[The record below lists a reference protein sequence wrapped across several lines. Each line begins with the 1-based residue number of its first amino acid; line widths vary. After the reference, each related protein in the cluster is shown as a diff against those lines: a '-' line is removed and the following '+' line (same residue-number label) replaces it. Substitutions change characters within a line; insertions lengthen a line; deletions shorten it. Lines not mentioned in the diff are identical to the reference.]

1 MVNVLL
7 GNTSLEKWINV
18 EHCKGRW
25 SFKCFPNSRISSS
38 VSQFSQ
44 VSLKISPFPS
54 FPARSFVESLFY
66 WQSLECMVNIQEW
79 IKTQFQDR
87 ILLCIWYEVINQ
99 AKDVQVNFLLSS
111 STSQFPFLPIPI
123 LLNSHSY
130 QFLFLL
136 SPNHPLNSLSLPVV
150 SGSQGLG
157 QGQWSLCEY
166 GFQVPISGEGPYLV
180 PIFWVKLPLDRV
192 YAGVVL
198 V

>member
-1 MVNVLL
+1 MLRSCLATPGGSCVCVKKTGKYSPRVCMVNVLL

-87 ILLCIWYEVINQ
+87 ILFCIWYEVINQ
-99 AKDVQVNFLLSS
+99 AKDV
-111 STSQFPFLPIPI
+111 
-123 LLNSHSY
+123 
-130 QFLFLL
+130 
-136 SPNHPLNSLSLPVV
+136 
-150 SGSQGLG
+150 
-157 QGQWSLCEY
+157 
-166 GFQVPISGEGPYLV
+166 
-180 PIFWVKLPLDRV
+180 
-192 YAGVVL
+192 
-198 V
+198 